1 MINYKKRLIV
11 IAVIILF
18 VLTVDCGKNQPAG
31 ASRIQWIYSID
42 SAFVLSKQTQK
53 PVMIDFM
60 AEWCPPCRA
69 MEDSTFNDIDIV
81 KKSSKFITVRIDVDK
96 QRETAVQYNGNARKY
111 GGVGIPNLL
120 FLNPDNEKLK
130 HVVGFQNASRLSA
143 LMDTVLNIYTV
154 KE

>member
-1 MINYKKRLIV
+1 MIIYKKRLIV
-11 IAVIILF
+11 IAVIIPF
-18 VLTVDCGKNQPAG
+18 VLTINCEKNQPVG

-42 SAFVLSKQTQK
+42 SALVLSKQSQK

-69 MEDSTFNDIDIV
+69 MEDSTFNDIDII

-143 LMDTVLNIYTV
+143 VMDTVLNIFTD

>member
-1 MINYKKRLIV
+1 MIIYKKRLIV
-11 IAVIILF
+11 IAVIISF
-18 VLTVDCGKNQPAG
+18 VLTVNCGKNQPAG

-42 SAFVLSKQTQK
+42 SALVLSKQSQK
-53 PVMIDFM
+53 PVMIDFT

-96 QRETAVQYNGNARKY
+96 QREIAVQYNGNARKY

-120 FLNPDNEKLK
+120 FLNPDNKKLK

-143 LMDTVLNIYTV
+143 VMDTVLNIFTD

>member
-1 MINYKKRLIV
+1 MIIYKKRLIV
-11 IAVIILF
+11 IAVIIPF
-18 VLTVDCGKNQPAG
+18 VFTVNCGKNPPAG

-42 SAFVLSKQTQK
+42 SALVLSKQTQK

-96 QRETAVQYNGNARKY
+96 QREIAVQYNGNARKY
-111 GGVGIPNLL
+111 GGVGIPNIL

-130 HVVGFQNASRLSA
+130 HVVGFQNAARLSA
-143 LMDTVLNIYTV
+143 VMDTVLNIFTD